1 MGELLHGAELGGPV
15 AGDGGFLAGFDE
27 GKFVRSV
34 ADDWAGDEPGIT
46 LF

>member
-1 MGELLHGAELGGPV
+1 MGELLHGAELGGSV